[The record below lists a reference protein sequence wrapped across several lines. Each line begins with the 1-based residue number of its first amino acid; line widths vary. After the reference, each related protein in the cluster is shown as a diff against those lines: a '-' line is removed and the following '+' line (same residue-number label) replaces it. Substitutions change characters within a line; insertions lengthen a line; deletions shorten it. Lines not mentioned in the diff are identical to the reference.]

1 MAKSH
6 LKLVPP
12 ATVNRTVQPVPPG
25 RRSNA
30 ELRSHEHLTE
40 AEIERLIDA
49 AKSNRHGHR
58 DAAMLLAAFRHGL
71 RTSERPP
78 CTSAWPRKAHP
89 ARTQSLATNCARA
102 VGFSASRSRSHR
114 SSSRPKG

>member
-25 RRSNA
+25 RRPNA
-30 ELRSHEHLTE
+30 ELRSREHLTE

-49 AKSNRHGHR
+49 AESNRHGHR
-58 DAAMLLAAFRHGL
+58 DTAMLLAVYAAGRDPQL
-71 RTSERPP
+71 D
-78 CTSAWPRKAHP
+78 
-89 ARTQSLATNCARA
+89 RA
-102 VGFSASRSRSHR
+102 VQVLSDRIRG
-114 SSSRPKG
+114 

>member
-30 ELRSHEHLTE
+30 ELRSREHLTE

-49 AKSNRHGHR
+49 AKSNRHGYR
-58 DAAMLLAAFRHGL
+58 DAAMLLAARGG
-71 RTSERPP
+71 
-78 CTSAWPRKAHP
+78 PRFPRLHKA
-89 ARTQSLATNCARA
+89 TARA
-102 VGFSASRSRSHR
+102 FSGRLKVGGWEGTRFHLVRLARG
-114 SSSRPKG
+114 P